1 MISYGQFIFSI
12 LLWVGFGAACKLLLP
27 PFEKGADRQLKII
40 SWVLTVVILGLCVL
54 VSYISI
60 ETSINKAII
69 DYDRG
74 KYKVE
79 LKVSIDTVKIVKKCP
94 ELYKHT
100 VPYVTEPQPMR
111 FTPPMTWERG
121 QESQDSSLPCS
132 QLDSLK

>member
-1 MISYGQFIFSI
+1 MDYGQF
-12 LLWVGFGAACKLLLP
+12 
-27 PFEKGADRQLKII
+27 KGTDKQLKII
-40 SWVLTVVILGLCVL
+40 NWVLTIITLGLCVL
-54 VSYISI
+54 VSYTSI
-60 ETSINKAII
+60 ETNINKAIV

-79 LKVSIDTVKIVKKCP
+79 FKVSIDTIRIVKKCP

-111 FTPPMTWERG
+111 FIPPMNLEKE
-121 QESQDSSLPCS
+121 QELQDSLLPYS